1 MGNNLST
8 TPWRYYTFT
17 RNEADGKL
25 EYVGGELDVRGMR
38 RSNMAEYGIMLMSF
52 KGAMSDQL

>member
-1 MGNNLST
+1 MENNLST

-25 EYVGGELDVRGMR
+25 EYVGGELDVRGVR
-38 RSNMAEYGIMLMSF
+38 RSSEERNSRMLIKEYI
-52 KGAMSDQL
+52 